1 MRPKEKGYYRVV
13 SAGQLSFESRPY
25 CRLSR
30 RMQGWELKKKV
41 DSFDAER
48 WHVQS
53 KGSVVETLR
62 ERNEASLGIY
72 IFMTEKYQTTKFP
85 KFCFDFFFGHKICKF
100 PKLPHS
106 FLSTFQLRTL
116 CFAHTTDKR
125 CHFVPWKPKKEKSRG
140 FFFLGFKEQNDIF
153 YL

>member
-85 KFCFDFFFGHKICKF
+85 KFCFDFFFGHKYVNSQNCLIPFSQRFNYGPFALHILQTKDAILF
-100 PKLPHS
+100 PGNLKRKNPADFS
-106 FLSTFQLRTL
+106 F
-116 CFAHTTDKR
+116 
-125 CHFVPWKPKKEKSRG
+125 
-140 FFFLGFKEQNDIF
+140 
-153 YL
+153 